1 MCYLIAMDDV
11 VWTLPPPSEKAAPL
25 AEALGWPSPLG
36 QVLVNRGLDDPVLA
50 RRFLNGGPSDLCDPF
65 LMAGMSEAADRVEK
79 AIAGGEGVLIFGDY
93 DVDGILSVVMLHRAL
108 SALGARAD
116 FFIPDRLREGYG
128 IKETH
133 AEVAADRRARLV
145 ISVDCGIKAVEF
157 VRQARR
163 RGVDVIITDH
173 HQPGP
178 ELPQAAAILNPAL
191 PDSTYPD
198 RGLAGVGVTFKLIQA
213 LFERAGRKD
222 DLRPYL
228 GFAAVGTV
236 ADVADLRGENRILVK
251 HGLRDLDRIPNPGL
265 QSLIGASGLGGR
277 RISESDVGFKL
288 GPRIN
293 AAGRMGE
300 TDLAVRL
307 LFSTSAEEADAFAR
321 RLEVLNSQRQA
332 AEDRIYR
339 QARERILSRGL
350 ADRYRILIL
359 GDEGWLRGVVGI
371 VASRLKDDFR
381 RPVILLAYDGDHA
394 FGSGRSIPEYSL
406 IDGLAAC
413 AGTLTSFGGH
423 PYAVG
428 CTLARGRMPAFREAA
443 NRAAEE
449 RLPAEALRRRLRLDA
464 KLGLAAID
472 GRLWE
477 GLSLL
482 DPYGVGNP
490 RPVFLA
496 EGVEV
501 AGPPKRLRGRHA
513 KFLARQDGRTFEAIA
528 WERASWTEGVSPGD
542 LVDLAFTLQSSSYF
556 GEEQPYLGLTG
567 LRRSA

>member
-1 MCYLIAMDDV
+1 MCYLIAMDDA
-11 VWTLPPPSEKAAPL
+11 VWTLPPPSERAAPL

-36 QVLVNRGLDDPVLA
+36 QVLVNRGLDDPVSA
-50 RRFLNGGPSDLCDPF
+50 RRFLYGGPSDLCDPF
-65 LMAGMSEAADRVEK
+65 LMAGMSAAADRVEE
-79 AIAGGEGVLIFGDY
+79 AVAGGEGILIFGDY

-108 SALGARAD
+108 SSLGARAD
-116 FFIPDRLREGYG
+116 YFIPDRLREGYG
-128 IKETH
+128 IKEAH
-133 AEVAADRRARLV
+133 AAVASERRAGLV

-163 RGVDVIITDH
+163 RGVDVIVTDH

-178 ELPQAAAILNPAL
+178 ELPEAAAVLNPAL
-191 PDSTYPD
+191 PGSTYPD
-198 RGLAGVGVTFKLIQA
+198 RGLAGVGVAFKLIQA
-213 LFERAGRKD
+213 LLERRGRKD

-228 GFAAVGTV
+228 GLAAIGTV

-251 HGLRDLDRIPNPGL
+251 HGLRDLDRVSNLGL
-265 QSLIGASGLGGR
+265 QSLIEVSGLGGR
-277 RISESDVGFKL
+277 RISESDVGFRL

-307 LFSTSAEEADAFAR
+307 LFSTSSEEAEAIAR
-321 RLEVLNSQRQA
+321 RLEVLNSRRQA
-332 AEDRIYR
+332 AEDKIYR
-339 QARERILSRGL
+339 QASERIRSRGL

-359 GDEGWLRGVVGI
+359 GDEGWPRGVVGI

-381 RPVILLAYDGDHA
+381 RPVILLAYDGAQA

-406 IDGLAAC
+406 IDGLASC
-413 AGTLTSFGGH
+413 AGTLNSFGGH

-428 CTLARGRMPAFREAA
+428 CTLARDRMPAFREAA

-449 RLPAEALRRRLRLDA
+449 TLPAESLRPRLRLDA
-464 KLGLAAID
+464 KLGLADVD

-482 DPYGVGNP
+482 DPYGAGNP

-496 EGVEV
+496 EKVEV
-501 AGPPKRLRGRHA
+501 VGTPKRLRGRHA

-528 WERASWTEGVSPGD
+528 WGLASWTEGVSSVD
-542 LVDLAFTLQSSSYF
+542 RVDLAFTLQSSSYF
-556 GEEQPYLGLTG
+556 GQEQPYLGLSG